1 MRSLGYS
8 TVLPGVR
15 WCEQPFFHL
24 IEGILSPDFNFK
36 DAIETHSS
44 GLLKDFQKLS
54 FVSAKTARSLK
65 DTLIVLPSFSPCCAQ
80 HFSHLAPRSR
90 IGLALVL
97 SVVRVAFR
105 GASTEDDNDWLQIQ
119 THISWTGHAKKNP
132 KEKQPLVEN
141 GHSFQ
146 SFAAQQVRTDL
157 YATSNDHLTRFS
169 LIQTL
174 SPDSCFDP
182 VRTWAD
188 LSNSQSLAVW
198 KRVTFARLPWIW
210 LLCTRNEA
218 GAVKGSRGRRL
229 ATISDQFPPQRICHP
244 KQRK

>member
-119 THISWTGHAKKNP
+119 THISWTGHAKKKKIQKKN
-132 KEKQPLVEN
+132 
-141 GHSFQ
+141 
-146 SFAAQQVRTDL
+146 
-157 YATSNDHLTRFS
+157 S
-169 LIQTL
+169 LWLKMGIYSRVLLLSKFVLICMQRQTTI
-174 SPDSCFDP
+174 SPDF
-182 VRTWAD
+182 
-188 LSNSQSLAVW
+188 L
-198 KRVTFARLPWIW
+198 
-210 LLCTRNEA
+210 
-218 GAVKGSRGRRL
+218 
-229 ATISDQFPPQRICHP
+229 
-244 KQRK
+244 